1 MLLFDS
7 IAASDPK
14 LFQNPFSLCL
24 PLLAN
29 SKFALLRICSK
40 SRQNRRSKWVLKQL
54 LEVE

>member
-1 MLLFDS
+1 MGPVIPDRVGESCFMLLFDS

-29 SKFALLRICSK
+29 SKFALLK
-40 SRQNRRSKWVLKQL
+40 
-54 LEVE
+54 